1 MTQPTMSEFTSVQ
14 LQISLLTVHVL
25 KVTAGEDETVILNG
39 IEVFLN
45 LLSGESKVGL
55 DKHSLDIN
63 SSYTND
69 YWDLIPELNLLAE
82 QDEDGIWQQMIWQI
96 KGNFEILP
104 EMSAQVAAESISW
117 ELIFEHEFTE
127 DQIEEPNQYFKVLNA
142 AFI

>member
-1 MTQPTMSEFTSVQ
+1 MREYESVK

-25 KVTAGEDETVILNG
+25 EIATGEDEDAIQNG

-45 LLSGESKVGL
+45 LLAGESKVGL
-55 DKHSLDIN
+55 DKYSLDID

-69 YWDLIPELNLLAE
+69 YWDLIPELDLLAE
-82 QDEDGIWQQMIWQI
+82 QDEHGIWQQMIWQV

-104 EMSAQVAAESISW
+104 GMSAQVAAESISW
-117 ELIFEHEFTE
+117 ELIFEHEFS
-127 DQIEEPNQYFKVLNA
+127 EEQVEVPNQYFKVLNA

>member
-1 MTQPTMSEFTSVQ
+1 MSEYKSVQ

-25 KVTAGEDETVILNG
+25 EIATGEDEDAIQNG

-45 LLSGESKVGL
+45 LLAGESKVGL
-55 DKHSLDIN
+55 DKNSLDID

-69 YWDLIPELNLLAE
+69 YWDLIPELDLLAE
-82 QDEDGIWQQMIWQI
+82 QDEHGIWQQMIWQV

-104 EMSAQVAAESISW
+104 GMSAQVAAESISW
-117 ELIFEHEFTE
+117 ELIFEHEFSE
-127 DQIEEPNQYFKVLNA
+127 EQIEETNQYFKVLNA